1 MLRVGRTEGLR
12 CAWLVTGPGRA
23 DATAA
28 RLAAGCR
35 WPPAPARRRA
45 QTAVDLQLVLA
56 VDVSGSVNAHRF
68 ELQKMGYVAAFQNP
82 RVLNAILGGRN
93 QSIAVTMAQWSG
105 PFLQSQ
111 VMPWTLLK
119 DEASVKGFAGAIESA
134 PRMMYGGGTSIS
146 GAIDYA
152 VTLFPQTPFKAE
164 RRVIDVSGDGSNNRG
179 RSVTQARDE
188 AVDAGTIN
196 GLPILAFEPFLDQY
210 FNDYVI
216 GGPGAFMI
224 AAKTFETFAEA
235 ILMKLI
241 IEIADL
247 QPQKWPRGCRKP
259 WRFTTQLATAATA
272 QAAGV
277 VRQPPNILTCAV
289 SRRLLR

>member
-1 MLRVGRTEGLR
+1 MALRRLLLL
-12 CAWLVTGPGRA
+12 AS
-23 DATAA
+23 A
-28 RLAAGCR
+28 R
-35 WPPAPARRRA
+35 ARRRDA

-56 VDVSGSVNAHRF
+56 VDVSGSVNAQRF

-93 QSIAVTMAQWSG
+93 QSIAVTMMQWSG

-111 VMPWTLLK
+111 VLPWTRAQGRSLGEGGRRRHRIGAAHDVWRRHL
-119 DEASVKGFAGAIESA
+119 DLRRDRQCGDAVPAG
-134 PRMMYGGGTSIS
+134 
-146 GAIDYA
+146 
-152 VTLFPQTPFKAE
+152 PFKTE

-188 AVDAGTIN
+188 AVDAGIVIN
-196 GLPILAFEPFLDQY
+196 GLPILAFEPYLDQY
-210 FNDYVI
+210 FKDYVI

-224 AAKTFETFAEA
+224 AAKSFETFAEA

-247 QPQKWPRGCRKP
+247 GRAITASMPARTARPRTRK
-259 WRFTTQLATAATA
+259 
-272 QAAGV
+272 
-277 VRQPPNILTCAV
+277 
-289 SRRLLR
+289 